1 MIAHAKDW
9 KESQSREQNR
19 TDSSEHVQRE
29 EVVGQGQGDVGR
41 MPTEFHLRL
50 TQDPSTSNAEGA
62 GESEMP
68 QSACAPRKD
77 DTSCTRLKEDLTE
90 VN

>member
-1 MIAHAKDW
+1 MIANAKDW

-29 EVVGQGQGDVGR
+29 EVVGEGQGEVSKL
-41 MPTEFHLRL
+41 PTEFHLRL

-77 DTSCTRLKEDLTE
+77 DASCTRLKEDLTE